1 LAAANPLAQIDDKSD
16 VPPQVQMQLAQ
27 SQQVIQDLQQQIQ
40 AMQMDMKYRASIEEQ
55 KQAAET
61 QRKQMDVEARMA
73 DAQLRTEVQAN
84 DTIID
89 SETRLEIE
97 RMKAQLALIL
107 STISTSSEKSTDAEA
122 IERAI

>member
-1 LAAANPLAQIDDKSD
+1 MAKGCIFFTESSINIGGQE
-16 VPPQVQMQLAQ
+16 
-27 SQQVIQDLQQQIQ
+27 LQ
-40 AMQMDMKYRASIEEQ
+40 ALQMDMKYRASIEEQ
-55 KQAAET
+55 KQASET
-61 QRKQMDVEARMA
+61 QRKQMDVDARMA

-107 STISTSSEKSTDAEA
+107 SNMGGNLEKAADIEA
-122 IERAI
+122 VERAI